1 MQTTTIEDMKKCL
14 DALGLNAGV
23 RAIVIH
29 SSLMSFGRM
38 DFGPDVLFSLI
49 KEKCAPDVTVF
60 VPTFTL
66 KLTENDV
73 FDPAETKS
81 HSMGTFSEFV
91 RTLPQA
97 VRAPNPMHSYAGVGP
112 LAKVLA
118 EASSTLSFGPGSC
131 FEKLLGLK
139 PYLLLLGCPFH
150 NGATHIHQ
158 VEAELGVPYRLWVPL
173 KRWIKTSK
181 GSANLL
187 KFQYYGIDRALKVEW
202 TPEAVLQALQSAG
215 HIKECP
221 APYGKSYALPLARL
235 DFAARA
241 VLQEDSQA
249 LNKLHMRNQ

>member
-1 MQTTTIEDMKKCL
+1 MQVTTTEDMRRHL
-14 DALGLNAGV
+14 DALGFPPGV
-23 RAIVIH
+23 QAIVIH

-38 DFGPDVLFSLI
+38 DFRPDVLFSLI
-49 KEKCAPDVTVF
+49 KERCAPDVTVF

-81 HSMGTFSEFV
+81 HGMGTFSEFV
-91 RTLPQA
+91 RTLPKA
-97 VRAPNPMHSYAGVGP
+97 VRSLNPMHSYVGIGP
-112 LAKVLA
+112 LANVLA
-118 EASSTLSFGPGSC
+118 EASSTLSFGLGSC

-139 PYLLLLGCPFH
+139 PHLLLLGCPFH

-158 VEAELGVPYRLWVPL
+158 VEAEIGVPYRLWVPL

-181 GSANLL
+181 SFPNLL
-187 KFQYYGIDRALKVEW
+187 NFQYYGIDRALKVEW

-215 HIKECP
+215 DIKECP
-221 APYGKSYALPLARL
+221 APYGKSYALPLVRL

-249 LNKLHMRNQ
+249 LNKLHMCKQ